1 MSSEPRELLG
11 IDPGELRFAFELKK
25 QISCS
30 LHLTNRTDE
39 YIAFKVKTTSPKK
52 YCVRPNN
59 GIVAPR
65 STFDVLVTMQAQRE
79 APPDMQCRD
88 KFLVQSA
95 IVSQDIAPQD
105 ITGVMFTKGSGNV
118 VDEVRLKV
126 VYAPPSQQASIN
138 EGSDQECLGSL
149 SYQETRELTEPETIA
164 SEPLALIS
172 KLKEENSAVQHN
184 NELRDEL
191 DLLRREISRQNG
203 YFSLVFVLLV
213 AILGILVGYL
223 MNRRACVNM

>member
-95 IVSQDIAPQD
+95 IVSQDIAPKD
-105 ITGVMFTKGSGNV
+105 ISGDMFTKGSGNV
-118 VDEVRLKV
+118 VDEARLKV
-126 VYAPPSQQASIN
+126 VYAPPSQPASIN
-138 EGSDQECLGSL
+138 EGSDQESLGSL
-149 SYQETRELTEPETIA
+149 SYQ
-164 SEPLALIS
+164 EPLALIS
-172 KLKEENSAVQHN
+172 KLKEDENSAVQQN
-184 NELRDEL
+184 NELREEL

-203 YFSLVFVLLV
+203 CFSLVFVLLV

-223 MNRRACVNM
+223 MNRRACVNI